1 MTRKVLSKISEL
13 TQINFTDKYIF
24 LNLTELDY
32 RKFYSIF
39 LEHANKISS
48 IVDEYFKDKK
58 FENVSAIKISSDVY
72 SVKFKLMYSDIVISE
87 YVIKLKEIETV
98 PTVRK
103 IDMTV
108 PDSRNFIFRKDNK
121 TFKCHAS
128 KHSIEQFVKR
138 YCYLN
143 DCNLKEQEI
152 IPTMKE
158 IFNKCEQYRNSHT
171 RYRDSNNKN
180 DDVIYLR
187 YNHNGQIGR
196 YNFVLNP
203 KTFVIVT
210 FEIGGTLRYLN
221 KARL

>member
-1 MTRKVLSKISEL
+1 MPRQVLSKISEL
-13 TQINFTDKYIF
+13 TQINITDKYIF

-32 RKFYSIF
+32 RKFYLIF

-48 IVDEYFKDKK
+48 IVDEYFEDKK

-72 SVKFKLMYSDIVISE
+72 NVKFKLMASDKLISE

-108 PDSRNFIFRKDNK
+108 PGSRNFIFRKDGK
-121 TFKCHAS
+121 VFKCKPS
-128 KHSIEQFVKR
+128 EHSIKQFIKR
-138 YCYLN
+138 YCLVN
-143 DCNLKEQEI
+143 DHTLKEQEI
-152 IPTMKE
+152 IPTMRE
-158 IFNKCEQYRNSHT
+158 IFNKCEQFSNSKTRYRNSKHNE
-171 RYRDSNNKN
+171 DA
-180 DDVIYLR
+180 IYLR
-187 YNHNGQIGR
+187 YNHNGQISR
-196 YNFVLNP
+196 YNFVVNP
-203 KTFVIVT
+203 ETFEIIT